1 MAPKGNKKKA
11 THAPAAPAAP
21 APATKAVVAEKLPEK
36 LPELRTSFGAINT
49 NNVNMLRKLNS
60 VVFPVVYNDK
70 FYTDILATPEDFTM
84 YAYFQGFVVGAIC
97 CRIEIG
103 EGGKKK
109 LYIMTLGVLSA
120 YRKRGVAKQL
130 LEKVL
135 AAVTEHPELGEIY
148 LHVQISNESALAFYE
163 KFDFVRGEKLDNYYK
178 RIEPPHCFILRRAL

>member
-84 YAYFQGFVVGAIC
+84 YGA
-97 CRIEIG
+97 
-103 EGGKKK
+103 
-109 LYIMTLGVLSA
+109 SA
-120 YRKRGVAKQL
+120 HVAKRSR
-130 LEKVL
+130 L
-135 AAVTEHPELGEIY
+135 AAV
-148 LHVQISNESALAFYE
+148 
-163 KFDFVRGEKLDNYYK
+163 
-178 RIEPPHCFILRRAL
+178 RRS